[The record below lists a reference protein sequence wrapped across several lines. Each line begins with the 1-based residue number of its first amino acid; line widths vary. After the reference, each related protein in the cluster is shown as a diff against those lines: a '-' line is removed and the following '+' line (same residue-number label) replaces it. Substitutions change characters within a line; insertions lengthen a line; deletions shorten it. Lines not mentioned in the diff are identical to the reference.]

1 MPGRSFRVIGQK
13 KGMKNNPE
21 SSIQLFNSP
30 FILKITIHPSVMTND
45 GCRYYFVFVKWLSC
59 FNTPKTRVMKV
70 LIIEDEEL
78 AVKKLRKTLE
88 SVDATAE
95 VVGVADS
102 IRSSVNWLEQNPA
115 PDLILMDIELADG
128 QSFEIFDKVEVKS
141 TVIFTTSYDEYAL
154 KAFKV
159 NSVDYLLKPVQKEDL
174 QAALNKLKT
183 MQTMYGKNGAADPL
197 NVDNLVKEL
206 QQKLQP
212 KEFRKRFLVK
222 HAQKLVSVDVEEI
235 AYFYSDGRLNFFK
248 TLDNKK
254 FVVDYTMDELEEML
268 DPDKYFRISRSFYV
282 SIASIDQIHDYFGNR
297 LLLHLKPAVDKE
309 SIVSRE
315 KVGRF

>member
-1 MPGRSFRVIGQK
+1 
-13 KGMKNNPE
+13 
-21 SSIQLFNSP
+21 
-30 FILKITIHPSVMTND
+30 
-45 GCRYYFVFVKWLSC
+45 
-59 FNTPKTRVMKV
+59 MKV

-88 SVDATAE
+88 SVDSSAQ

-102 IRSSVNWLEQNPA
+102 IRSSVNWLQQNPA

-183 MQTMYGKNGAADPL
+183 MQTMYGSNGTSDPL
-197 NVDNLVKEL
+197 NVENLVKEL

-248 TLDNKK
+248 TSDNKK
-254 FVVDYTMDELEEML
+254 FVVDYTMDELEDML
-268 DPDKYFRISRSFYV
+268 DPNKYFRISRSFYV

-315 KVGRF
+315 KVADFKKWMGK

>member
-1 MPGRSFRVIGQK
+1 
-13 KGMKNNPE
+13 
-21 SSIQLFNSP
+21 
-30 FILKITIHPSVMTND
+30 
-45 GCRYYFVFVKWLSC
+45 
-59 FNTPKTRVMKV
+59 MKV

-88 SVDATAE
+88 SVDSSAE

-102 IRSSVNWLEQNPA
+102 IRSSVNWLQQNPA

-174 QAALNKLKT
+174 QAALNKLKNHENHVWQA
-183 MQTMYGKNGAADPL
+183 MPSADPL
-197 NVDNLVKEL
+197 NVENLVKEL

-222 HAQKLVSVDVEEI
+222 HAQKLVSVEIDEI

-254 FVVDYTMDELEEML
+254 FVVDYTMDELEDML

-282 SIASIDQIHDYFGNR
+282 SVASIDQIHDYFGNR
-297 LLLHLKPAVDKE
+297 LVASSE
-309 SIVSRE
+309 TSR
-315 KVGRF
+315 

>member
-1 MPGRSFRVIGQK
+1 
-13 KGMKNNPE
+13 
-21 SSIQLFNSP
+21 
-30 FILKITIHPSVMTND
+30 
-45 GCRYYFVFVKWLSC
+45 
-59 FNTPKTRVMKV
+59 MKV

-78 AVKKLRKTLE
+78 AVKKLQKTLA
-88 SVDATAE
+88 SVDSTAQ

-102 IRSSVNWLEQNPA
+102 IRSSVSWLQQNPS

-128 QSFEIFDKVEVKS
+128 QSFEIFDKVDVKS

-159 NSVDYLLKPVQKEDL
+159 NSIDYLLKPIQKEDL
-174 QAALNKLKT
+174 HAALEKLKGLKSL
-183 MQTMYGKNGAADPL
+183 YGNNSTPTPSL

-212 KEFRKRFLVK
+212 KEYRKRFLVK

-248 TLDNKK
+248 TTDNRK
-254 FVVDYTMDELEEML
+254 FVVDYTMDDLEEML
-268 DPDKYFRISRSFYV
+268 DPNQFFRISRAFYV
-282 SIASIDQIHDYFGNR
+282 AVNSIDQIHDYFGNR
-297 LLLHLKPAVDKE
+297 LLLNLRPAVDKE
-309 SIVSRE
+309 AIVSRE
-315 KVGRF
+315 KVTDFKKWMGK

>member
-1 MPGRSFRVIGQK
+1 
-13 KGMKNNPE
+13 
-21 SSIQLFNSP
+21 
-30 FILKITIHPSVMTND
+30 
-45 GCRYYFVFVKWLSC
+45 
-59 FNTPKTRVMKV
+59 MKV

-78 AVKKLRKTLE
+78 AVKKLQKTLA
-88 SVDATAE
+88 SVDPGAE
-95 VVGVADS
+95 VVGVTDS
-102 IRSSVNWLEQNPA
+102 IRSSVNWLQTNPT

-159 NSVDYLLKPVQKEDL
+159 NSIDYLLKPVQKEDL
-174 QAALNKLKT
+174 SAALEKLKNIKS
-183 MQTMYGKNGAADPL
+183 MYSNTPSAPSSL
-197 NVDNLVKEL
+197 NVDSLVKEL

-212 KEFRKRFLVK
+212 KEYRKRFLVK

-248 TLDNKK
+248 TSDNRK
-254 FVVDYTMDELEEML
+254 FVVDYTMDDLEDML
-268 DPDKYFRISRSFYV
+268 DPDQYFRISRAFYV
-282 SIASIDQIHDYFGNR
+282 SVNSIDQIHDYFGNR

-309 SIVSRE
+309 AIVSRE
-315 KVGRF
+315 KVTDFKKWMGK